1 MRVAFKITSQD
12 YENDTVFYVKLE
24 GTGKKTP
31 DVQKLLEVLHRVV
44 IPEIEKGNFGGEYI
58 NVEETKDNSS

>member
-1 MRVAFKITSQD
+1 MKIAFKITGQD
-12 YENDTVFYVKLE
+12 YANDTIFYVKLK

-44 IPEIEKGNFGGEYI
+44 IPEIEKGNFGGDYI
-58 NVEETKDNSS
+58 DEET